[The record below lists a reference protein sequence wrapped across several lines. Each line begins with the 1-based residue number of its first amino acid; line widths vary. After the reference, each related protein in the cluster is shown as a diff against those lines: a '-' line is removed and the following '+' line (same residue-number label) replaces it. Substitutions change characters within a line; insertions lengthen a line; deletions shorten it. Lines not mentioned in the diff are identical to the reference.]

1 MLVIVDFSSLTWAL
15 FFCVVALSHMMH
27 RQAVYGVVLNLLV
40 NSFPDSFHT
49 LFVVQ
54 TFEDTITSNH
64 EEVEVGLKFEYSDF
78 GIAHDNVR
86 VATIPDALC
95 LDITEGS

>member
-1 MLVIVDFSSLTWAL
+1 
-15 FFCVVALSHMMH
+15 MMH
-27 RQAVYGVVLNLLV
+27 RQAVYGVVVNLLV

-54 TFEDTITSNH
+54 TFEDTITPDH

-86 VATIPDALC
+86 VATISDALR